1 MKRYLLFN
9 KLVVNCIF
17 ILICLFTGVL
27 HAQNYTRNAGIRG
40 GLTGG
45 FTYRQYMNDANAYEG
60 ILSFKQGGLQ
70 LTLLKQ
76 FVQPYFTEHSDNI
89 YLVWGYGAHLGTHR
103 TYAFEIF
110 SKKYYNFN
118 SITPISGLDAF
129 AGLEYRIREIP
140 LIISADFKPFF
151 DLVGIRFF
159 SMSVWDFAISLKYNF

>member
-1 MKRYLLFN
+1 MNRYLLLKTSAIQF
-9 KLVVNCIF
+9 IF
-17 ILICLFTGVL
+17 LFLCLFPAIL

-40 GLTGG
+40 GQTSG
-45 FTYRQYMNDANAYEG
+45 FTYRQYMDEANAYEG

-76 FVQPYFTEHSDNI
+76 FVQPYLTEHSDNI

-103 TYAFEIF
+103 TSAFEIF